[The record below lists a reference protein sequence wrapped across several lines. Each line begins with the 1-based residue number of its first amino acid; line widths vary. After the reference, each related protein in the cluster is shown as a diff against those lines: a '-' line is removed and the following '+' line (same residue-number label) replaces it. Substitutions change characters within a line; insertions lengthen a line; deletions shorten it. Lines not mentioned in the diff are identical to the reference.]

1 MAGKTDST
9 NSPRTNKAQQ
19 QNEHVFVIAG
29 DNPSLVNAK
38 YVELIEQLIPHEE
51 RDMGLLSLDAD
62 KAIIG
67 EVMDELCTLPF
78 LTKKRVV
85 ALRNA
90 DKFISGHGEE
100 DEQDKQDK
108 HGGLT
113 NREILEK
120 YFDKPCPTGV
130 LVMTVSKW
138 ASNTTLAKMLPK
150 IGTLIKVESPKGKE
164 VRQLLIAYAQDKHSK
179 RIEYGAVDL
188 LVELAGEDISRLY
201 TEVDKLATY
210 AMNEKFITIA
220 HVEAIV
226 GRNRLFDAF
235 KVIDACLQQNA
246 AEAVERLRKM
256 FADDKSAEY
265 TTLGAFAYH
274 FRRMFN
280 VKKMI
285 QEGMN
290 EYQVSQKIWMGY
302 NKDAQFALLRRLTIK
317 QIGDQMLQLAET
329 DYAIKRGQV
338 QPRNAMEQLV
348 LRMSAL

>member
-1 MAGKTDST
+1 MAPNTAKDQ
-9 NSPRTNKAQQ
+9 K
-19 QNEHVFVIAG
+19 QNEHVFVVAG

-38 YVELIEQLIPHEE
+38 YIELIDRLIPHEE
-51 RDMGLLSLDAD
+51 RDTGLLVVDAD

-67 EVMDELCTLPF
+67 EVLDELRTLPF

-100 DEQDKQDK
+100 EEQDKRDKQDK
-108 HGGLT
+108 HGGAT

-120 YFDKPCPTGV
+120 YFDNPCPTGV

-138 ASNTTLAKMLPK
+138 ASNTKLAKKLPK
-150 IGTLIKVESPKGKE
+150 IGTLITVESPKGKE
-164 VRQLLIAYAQDKHSK
+164 IRQRLITYAQDTHNK
-179 RIEYGAVDL
+179 RLDYGTADL
-188 LVELAGEDISRLY
+188 LVDIAGDDITRLY

-210 AMNEKFITIA
+210 ATDDKSITIA
-220 HVEAIV
+220 HIEAIV

-235 KVIDACLQQNA
+235 KVIDACLQRNA

-256 FADDKSAEY
+256 FADDKSAEF

-280 VKKMI
+280 VKKMM

-290 EYQVSQKIWMGY
+290 EYQVSKKIWLGY
-302 NKDAQFALLRRLTIK
+302 NKDAQFALLRRLTQK
-317 QIGDQMLQLAET
+317 QIGDQLLQLAET

-338 QPRNAMEQLV
+338 QPRIAIEQLV
-348 LRMSAL
+348 LRLATL

>member
-1 MAGKTDST
+1 MAYKTI
-9 NSPRTNKAQQ
+9 KAQQ

-29 DNPSLVNAK
+29 DNPSLVNSK

-51 RDMGLLSLDAD
+51 RDMGLLALDAD

-100 DEQDKQDK
+100 EEQNKQDKKDK
-108 HGGLT
+108 HGGAT

-130 LVMTVSKW
+130 LVMTVSSW
-138 ASNTTLAKMLPK
+138 PGNTKLAKKLPK
-150 IGTLIKVESPKGKE
+150 IGTLIAVESPKSPE
-164 VRQLLIAYAQDKHSK
+164 VKRLLIAYAQDTHNK
-179 RIEYGAVDL
+179 RIEYGAAEL
-188 LVELAGEDISRLY
+188 LVELSGEDITRLY

-210 AMNEKFITIA
+210 ATDEKTITIA

-274 FRRMFN
+274 FRRMFAA
-280 VKKMI
+280 KKMLMEKI
-285 QEGMN
+285 PQRDIVNKLRMFYNQE
-290 EYQVSQKIWMGY
+290 E
-302 NKDAQFALLRRLTIK
+302 QFGQLRRLTIK

-338 QPRNAMEQLV
+338 QPRIAMEQLV
-348 LRMSAL
+348 LRISSL

>member
-1 MAGKTDST
+1 MATTS
-9 NSPRTNKAQQ
+9 NKARP
-19 QNEHVFVIAG
+19 NTEHVFVIAG
-29 DNPSLVNAK
+29 DNPSLVNSK
-38 YVELIEQLIPHEE
+38 YVELIDRLMPHEE
-51 RDMGLLSLDAD
+51 KDMGLLVLDAD
-62 KAIIG
+62 KAVIG
-67 EVMDELCTLPF
+67 EVLDELCTLPF

-90 DKFISGHGEE
+90 DKFISGHGQEE
-100 DEQDKQDK
+100 EQDKQDK
-108 HGGLT
+108 HAGAT

-138 ASNTTLAKMLPK
+138 ASNTKLAKKLPK
-150 IGTLIKVESPKGKE
+150 IGTLITVESPKSPE
-164 VRQLLIAYAQDKHSK
+164 VKRLLIAYAQDAHNK
-179 RIEYGAVDL
+179 RLEYGAVEL

-210 AMNEKFITIA
+210 AADDKSITIA
-220 HVEAIV
+220 HIEAIV

-235 KVIDACLQQNA
+235 KVIDACLQRNA

-256 FADDKSAEY
+256 FADDKSAEF

-274 FRRMFN
+274 FRRMFAA
-280 VKKMI
+280 KKMLMERI
-285 QEGMN
+285 PQRDIINKLRMF
-290 EYQVSQKIWMGY
+290 Y
-302 NKDAQFALLRRLTIK
+302 NQDEQFGQLRRLTIK

-338 QPRNAMEQLV
+338 QPRIALEQLV
-348 LRMSAL
+348 LRLAAL